1 MKNFRDGHMD
11 VAAHAELLGEGPGWA
26 RFDGHHSMPMP
37 TSVLAMQTAVE
48 KAGRTGIAVSTVLNS
63 GHYGAAGYYAWL
75 AARQD
80 MIGLSFT
87 NVDPGVAVPG
97 SRGPVL
103 GTNPI
108 AYAVPAGRERPV
120 MLDIATSVVA
130 AGKVYAQR
138 DLGKP
143 LPEGWVVD
151 GDGLPTTNPNLY
163 PNIGALMPM
172 AGHKGYGIA
181 LLVEILTGVLGGG
194 AFGRDVT
201 SWVIGSLPVNQ
212 SHAFIAIDVAA
223 FEPVAEFKQR
233 MDTLIRQIR
242 DAPKAR
248 GADRIYLPGEKEWE
262 HREEALARGL
272 DLPQDVR
279 ASLRGLAADLGM
291 KTGWM

>member
-1 MKNFRDGHMD
+1 
-11 VAAHAELLGEGPGWA
+11 
-26 RFDGHHSMPMP
+26 
-37 TSVLAMQTAVE
+37 MQTAID
-48 KAGRTGIAVSTVLNS
+48 KARRTGIAISTVCES

-80 MIGLSFT
+80 MIGLSFS

-97 SRGPVL
+97 SRGSVL

-108 AYAVPAGRERPV
+108 AYAVPAGEERPV

-130 AGKVYAQR
+130 AGKVYAMQY
-138 DLGKP
+138 LGKP

-163 PNIGALMPM
+163 PTIGALMPM

-194 AFGRDVT
+194 AFGRDVR
-201 SWVIGSLPVNQ
+201 SWVIGEPLPVNQ
-212 SHAFIAIDVAA
+212 SHTFIAIDVAA

-233 MDTLIRQIR
+233 MDKLIREIR
-242 DAPKAR
+242 NAPKAL
-248 GADRIYLPGEKEWE
+248 GSDRIYLPGEKEWE
-262 HREEALARGL
+262 HREDALANGL
-272 DLPQDVR
+272 DLPKDVR
-279 ASLRGLAADLGM
+279 ASLHGLAEDLAV
-291 KTGWM
+291 KAAWL